1 MRRQLGRNFGSDQGF
16 VMSDADDPDSRHCPR
31 CGAEMVVAG
40 TIPRLGSFSELHV
53 FAYTRCR
60 HVVVVYDVRD

>member
-1 MRRQLGRNFGSDQGF
+1 
-16 VMSDADDPDSRHCPR
+16 MSDADDPDSRHCPR